1 MKKYIILFL
10 SCISFLS
17 YGQNIDQVF
26 KTMPDEFLPA
36 FSEADKTMLLVDTS
50 LTVIPYALG
59 NIERLYHNDN
69 YLSLK
74 TSEMGTLQIKLL
86 PLVNK
91 TQIIALIKTV
101 CSSKVC
107 DSNLR
112 FFSDKWEEIEKSNIL
127 PDIQPN
133 LFFDASK
140 INTLDFKLAV
150 SHINIYPLQYQ
161 FNKGSNDLSVKF
173 DFKDLLSPEDI
184 KKIEPFV
191 NKETIDLKWN
201 NSMFIY

>member
-1 MKKYIILFL
+1 MMAQI
-10 SCISFLS
+10 
-17 YGQNIDQVF
+17 GQVF